1 MPTNKPHVSHYDRSI
16 IQPIDFM
23 ESSFTPDEYRG
34 YLKGQ
39 IIKYISR
46 YRYKG
51 TPIADLAKAQT
62 YLAWLIEF
70 EETRPASETPPNKF
84 LRRST

>member
-23 ESSFTPDEYRG
+23 ESSFTPDEHRG

-39 IIKYISR
+39 VIKYISR
-46 YRYKG
+46 YQYKG
-51 TPIADLAKAQT
+51 KPIEDLHKARI
-62 YLAWLIEF
+62 YLDWLIEHEGRH
-70 EETRPASETPPNKF
+70 EEGREKI
-84 LRRST
+84 

>member
-16 IQPIDFM
+16 MQPIDFM

-46 YRYKG
+46 FRYKG
-51 TPIADLAKAQT
+51 SPIADLAKAQT

-70 EETRPASETPPNKF
+70 EETRPASETREDKK
-84 LRRST
+84 

>member
-1 MPTNKPHVSHYDRSI
+1 MPKFKPPVDHYNRGV

-23 ESSFTPDEYRG
+23 ESHFTPDEYRG

-39 IIKYISR
+39 VIKYISR

-51 TPIADLAKAQT
+51 SPIADLAKAQT
-62 YLAWLIEF
+62 YILWLLEF
-70 EETRPASETPPNKF
+70 EGNRPASEMEKKAG
-84 LRRST
+84 

>member
-51 TPIADLAKAQT
+51 APISDLTKAQV
-62 YLAWLIEF
+62 YLTWLIEF
-70 EETRPASETPPNKF
+70 EGDRPASETSPIF
-84 LRRST
+84 FG